1 MTAGIFFASF
11 ILLTCISASFSRANE
26 RVQMMIAQ
34 IVGLQQV
41 VITVAF
47 LSFLIG
53 LLVFLRMKGG
63 SIKANLQKG
72 QRIKVI
78 EETAIS
84 PSERLRL
91 ITIDGLEFVML
102 SGKGIQP
109 AFMPLSSAALQ
120 IEKLPLKSAFA
131 VDDKSTE
138 ELETAKPVSDLTPL
152 ELTIPT
158 FSQSKQNT
166 EPLDEEDMSPQ
177 QMNPAEV
184 AAFAAKF
191 KGWRK
196 K

>member
-1 MTAGIFFASF
+1 M
-11 ILLTCISASFSRANE
+11 
-26 RVQMMIAQ
+26 VAQ
-34 IVGLQQV
+34 IVGLQQIA
-41 VITVAF
+41 ITVAF

-53 LLVFLRMKGG
+53 LLVFLRIKGG

-84 PSERLRL
+84 PTERLRL
-91 ITIDGLEFVML
+91 ITIDSLEFVML

-109 AFMPLSSAALQ
+109 VFMPLSSAALQ

-131 VDDKSTE
+131 VDDQSSE
-138 ELETAKPVSDLTPL
+138 QLETAKPVSDLAPL
-152 ELTIPT
+152 ELTIPA
-158 FSQSKQNT
+158 FSQSKQTT
-166 EPLDEEDMSPQ
+166 EPVDEGDMNPEQ
-177 QMNPAEV
+177 INPAEV
-184 AAFAAKF
+184 AAFAEKF

>member
-1 MTAGIFFASF
+1 
-11 ILLTCISASFSRANE
+11 
-26 RVQMMIAQ
+26 MMVAQ
-34 IVGLQQV
+34 IVGLQQI

-91 ITIDGLEFVML
+91 ITIDDLEFVML

-109 AFMPLSSAALQ
+109 VFMPLSSAALQ
-120 IEKLPLKSAFA
+120 IEKFPLQSAFA
-131 VDDKSTE
+131 VDDHSSE
-138 ELETAKPVSDLTPL
+138 QLETAKPVSDLAPL
-152 ELTIPT
+152 ELKIPA
-158 FSQSKQNT
+158 FSRNKQAS
-166 EPLDEEDMSPQ
+166 EPLDEGDLSLQ
-177 QMNPAEV
+177 QINPAEV

>member
-1 MTAGIFFASF
+1 MVT
-11 ILLTCISASFSRANE
+11 
-26 RVQMMIAQ
+26 Q
-34 IVGLQQV
+34 IVGLQQIL
-41 VITVAF
+41 ITVAF

-84 PSERLRL
+84 PTERLRL
-91 ITIDGLEFVML
+91 ITINGLEFVML

-109 AFMPLSSAALQ
+109 ALMPLSSATLQ

-131 VDDKSTE
+131 VDDQSIE
-138 ELETAKPVSDLTPL
+138 QPETAKPVSDFAPL
-152 ELTIPT
+152 ELTIPA
-158 FSQSKQNT
+158 FSQIEQTT
-166 EPLDEEDMSPQ
+166 EPLDEGDMSPQ

>member
-1 MTAGIFFASF
+1 
-11 ILLTCISASFSRANE
+11 
-26 RVQMMIAQ
+26 MMVAQ
-34 IVGLQQV
+34 IVGLQQI

-109 AFMPLSSAALQ
+109 VFMPLSSAALQ
-120 IEKLPLKSAFA
+120 IEKFPLQSAFA
-131 VDDKSTE
+131 VDDQSSE
-138 ELETAKPVSDLTPL
+138 QLETAKPEADLAPL
-152 ELTIPT
+152 ELTIPA
-158 FSQSKQNT
+158 FSQNKQST
-166 EPLDEEDMSPQ
+166 KPLDEGDMSSQ

>member
-1 MTAGIFFASF
+1 
-11 ILLTCISASFSRANE
+11 
-26 RVQMMIAQ
+26 MMVAQ
-34 IVGLQQV
+34 IVGLQQI

-72 QRIKVI
+72 QRIKLI

-84 PSERLRL
+84 PTERLRL

-109 AFMPLSSAALQ
+109 VFMPLSSAALQ
-120 IEKLPLKSAFA
+120 IEKLPVKSAFA
-131 VDDKSTE
+131 LDDQSSE
-138 ELETAKPVSDLTPL
+138 QIETAKPVSDLAPL
-152 ELTIPT
+152 ELTIPA
-158 FSQSKQNT
+158 FPQSKQNT
-166 EPLDEEDMSPQ
+166 EPLDEGDMSPQ
-177 QMNPAEV
+177 EMNPADV

>member
-1 MTAGIFFASF
+1 M
-11 ILLTCISASFSRANE
+11 
-26 RVQMMIAQ
+26 VAQ
-34 IVGLQQV
+34 IVGLQQI

-120 IEKLPLKSAFA
+120 IEKLPLKSAFS
-131 VDDKSTE
+131 VEDKSTE
-138 ELETAKPVSDLTPL
+138 ELETAKPVSDLAPL
-152 ELTIPT
+152 ELTIPA
-158 FSQSKQNT
+158 FSQSKQTT
-166 EPLDEEDMSPQ
+166 ESLDEGDMSPQ
-177 QMNPAEV
+177 QLHPAEV

>member
-1 MTAGIFFASF
+1 
-11 ILLTCISASFSRANE
+11 
-26 RVQMMIAQ
+26 MMVAQ
-34 IVGLQQV
+34 IVGLQQI
-41 VITVAF
+41 VITVVF

-53 LLVFLRMKGG
+53 LLVFLRIKGG

-84 PSERLRL
+84 PTERLRL
-91 ITIDGLEFVML
+91 ITIDDLEFVML

-109 AFMPLSSAALQ
+109 TFIPLSSAAFQ
-120 IEKLPLKSAFA
+120 MEKLPLKSGFI
-131 VDDKSTE
+131 VDDQSSE
-138 ELETAKPVSDLTPL
+138 PLETAKPVSDLAPL
-152 ELTIPT
+152 ELTRQA

-166 EPLDEEDMSPQ
+166 EPLDEGDMSPQ
-177 QMNPAEV
+177 EMNPADV

>member
-1 MTAGIFFASF
+1 
-11 ILLTCISASFSRANE
+11 
-26 RVQMMIAQ
+26 MMVAQ
-34 IVGLQQV
+34 IIGLQQI

-72 QRIKVI
+72 QRIRVI

-84 PSERLRL
+84 PTERLRL
-91 ITIDGLEFVML
+91 ITIDGLEFVIL

-109 AFMPLSSAALQ
+109 AFMPLSSAASQ

-131 VDDKSTE
+131 ADDQSSE
-138 ELETAKPVSDLTPL
+138 QVETAKPVSDLAPL
-152 ELTIPT
+152 ELTIPA
-158 FSQSKQNT
+158 FSENKQT
-166 EPLDEEDMSPQ
+166 TGPLDEGDMSPQ
-177 QMNPAEV
+177 QPDPAEV

>member
-1 MTAGIFFASF
+1 
-11 ILLTCISASFSRANE
+11 
-26 RVQMMIAQ
+26 MMVAQ
-34 IVGLQQV
+34 IVGLQQI
-41 VITVAF
+41 VITVVF

-53 LLVFLRMKGG
+53 LLVFLRIKGG

-84 PSERLRL
+84 PTERLRL
-91 ITIDGLEFVML
+91 ITIDDLEFVML

-109 AFMPLSSAALQ
+109 AFLPLSSAALQ
-120 IEKLPLKSAFA
+120 LEKLPLKSAFA
-131 VDDKSTE
+131 VDDETSE
-138 ELETAKPVSDLTPL
+138 QLETAKPVSDLAPL
-152 ELTIPT
+152 ELTIPA
-158 FSQSKQNT
+158 FSQSNQTT
-166 EPLDEEDMSPQ
+166 EPLDEGDMSPQ

>member
-1 MTAGIFFASF
+1 
-11 ILLTCISASFSRANE
+11 
-26 RVQMMIAQ
+26 MMVAQ
-34 IVGLQQV
+34 IVGLQQI
-41 VITVAF
+41 VITVVF

-84 PSERLRL
+84 PTERLRL

-109 AFMPLSSAALQ
+109 AFMPLSSAASQ
-120 IEKLPLKSAFA
+120 IEKLPLKSGFN
-131 VDDKSTE
+131 VDDQSSE
-138 ELETAKPVSDLTPL
+138 QRETAKPVSDLAPL

-158 FSQSKQNT
+158 FSQSKQTT
-166 EPLDEEDMSPQ
+166 EPLDERDMSSQ

>member
-1 MTAGIFFASF
+1 
-11 ILLTCISASFSRANE
+11 
-26 RVQMMIAQ
+26 MMIAQ

-53 LLVFLRMKGG
+53 LLVFFRMKGG

-72 QRIKVI
+72 QRIKLI

-84 PSERLRL
+84 PTERLRL

-131 VDDKSTE
+131 VDDQSSE
-138 ELETAKPVSDLTPL
+138 QLETAKPVSDLAPL
-152 ELTIPT
+152 ELTIPA
-158 FSQSKQNT
+158 FSQSTQT
-166 EPLDEEDMSPQ
+166 AEPLDDSDMSPQ

>member
-1 MTAGIFFASF
+1 
-11 ILLTCISASFSRANE
+11 
-26 RVQMMIAQ
+26 MMVAQ
-34 IVGLQQV
+34 IVGLQQI

-84 PSERLRL
+84 STERLRL
-91 ITIDGLEFVML
+91 ITIDDLEFVML
-102 SGKGIQP
+102 CGKGIQP
-109 AFMPLSSAALQ
+109 VFMPLSSAALQ
-120 IEKLPLKSAFA
+120 IEKLPLSSALA
-131 VDDKSTE
+131 VDDQSSE
-138 ELETAKPVSDLTPL
+138 QPETAKPVSDFAPL
-152 ELTIPT
+152 ELTIPA
-158 FSQSKQNT
+158 FSQTKQTT
-166 EPLDEEDMSPQ
+166 EPLDEGDMSPQ

>member
-1 MTAGIFFASF
+1 M
-11 ILLTCISASFSRANE
+11 
-26 RVQMMIAQ
+26 VAQ
-34 IVGLQQV
+34 IVGLQQI

-53 LLVFLRMKGG
+53 LLVFLRIKGG

-109 AFMPLSSAALQ
+109 AFMPLSSAESQ
-120 IEKLPLKSAFA
+120 IEKLPFKSAFA
-131 VDDKSTE
+131 VDDQSSEQT
-138 ELETAKPVSDLTPL
+138 ETAKPVSDLAPL
-152 ELTIPT
+152 ELTIPA
-158 FSQSKQNT
+158 FPQSKQT
-166 EPLDEEDMSPQ
+166 SEPLDEGDMSPQ
-177 QMNPAEV
+177 QVNPEEV

>member
-1 MTAGIFFASF
+1 
-11 ILLTCISASFSRANE
+11 
-26 RVQMMIAQ
+26 MMVAQ

-47 LSFLIG
+47 LSCLIG

-84 PSERLRL
+84 PTERLRL
-91 ITIDGLEFVML
+91 ITIDSLEFVML

-109 AFMPLSSAALQ
+109 AFMPLSSAESQ
-120 IEKLPLKSAFA
+120 IEKLPFKSAFA
-131 VDDKSTE
+131 VDDQSSEQT
-138 ELETAKPVSDLTPL
+138 ETAKPVSDLAPL
-152 ELTIPT
+152 ELTIPAV
-158 FSQSKQNT
+158 SPSKQT
-166 EPLDEEDMSPQ
+166 TQPLDKGGMNPQ
-177 QMNPAEV
+177 NMKPAEV

>member
-1 MTAGIFFASF
+1 
-11 ILLTCISASFSRANE
+11 
-26 RVQMMIAQ
+26 MMVAE
-34 IVGLQQV
+34 IVGLQQI
-41 VITVAF
+41 VITVVF

-84 PSERLRL
+84 PTERLRL
-91 ITIDGLEFVML
+91 ITIDDLEFVML

-109 AFMPLSSAALQ
+109 TFMPLSSAAFQ
-120 IEKLPLKSAFA
+120 MEKLPLKSGFA
-131 VDDKSTE
+131 GDDQSSE
-138 ELETAKPVSDLTPL
+138 QLETAKPVSDLAPL
-152 ELTIPT
+152 ELTRPA

-166 EPLDEEDMSPQ
+166 ESLDEGDMSPQ
-177 QMNPAEV
+177 EMNPADV

>member
-1 MTAGIFFASF
+1 
-11 ILLTCISASFSRANE
+11 
-26 RVQMMIAQ
+26 MMVAQ
-34 IVGLQQV
+34 IVGLQQI
-41 VITVAF
+41 VITVVF

-84 PSERLRL
+84 PTERLRL
-91 ITIDGLEFVML
+91 ITIDDLEFVML

-109 AFMPLSSAALQ
+109 VFMPLLSAALQ
-120 IEKLPLKSAFA
+120 TEKLPLKSAFA
-131 VDDKSTE
+131 VDDQSSE
-138 ELETAKPVSDLTPL
+138 QVETAKPVSDLAPL
-152 ELTIPT
+152 ELTMPA

-166 EPLDEEDMSPQ
+166 EPLDEGDMSPQ

>member
-1 MTAGIFFASF
+1 M
-11 ILLTCISASFSRANE
+11 
-26 RVQMMIAQ
+26 VAQ
-34 IVGLQQV
+34 IVGLQQI

-84 PSERLRL
+84 PTERLRL

-120 IEKLPLKSAFA
+120 IEKLPLESAFA
-131 VDDKSTE
+131 VDDQSSE
-138 ELETAKPVSDLTPL
+138 QLDTAKPVSDPAPL
-152 ELTIPT
+152 ELTIPA
-158 FSQSKQNT
+158 FSQSKQIT

-177 QMNPAEV
+177 EMNPAEV

>member
-1 MTAGIFFASF
+1 
-11 ILLTCISASFSRANE
+11 
-26 RVQMMIAQ
+26 MMVAQ
-34 IVGLQQV
+34 IVGLQQIA
-41 VITVAF
+41 ITVAF

-84 PSERLRL
+84 PTERLRL

-109 AFMPLSSAALQ
+109 ALMPLSSAALQ
-120 IEKLPLKSAFA
+120 IEKLPLSSALA
-131 VDDKSTE
+131 VDDQSSE
-138 ELETAKPVSDLTPL
+138 QPETAKPVSDFAPL
-152 ELTIPT
+152 ELTIPA
-158 FSQSKQNT
+158 FSQTKQTT
-166 EPLDEEDMSPQ
+166 EPLDEGDMSPQ

>member
-1 MTAGIFFASF
+1 
-11 ILLTCISASFSRANE
+11 
-26 RVQMMIAQ
+26 MMVAQ
-34 IVGLQQV
+34 IVGLQQI

-72 QRIKVI
+72 QRIKLI

-84 PSERLRL
+84 PTERLRL

-109 AFMPLSSAALQ
+109 VFMPLSSAALQ
-120 IEKLPLKSAFA
+120 IEKLPVKSAFA
-131 VDDKSTE
+131 LDDQSSE
-138 ELETAKPVSDLTPL
+138 QLETAKPVSDLAPL
-152 ELTIPT
+152 ELTIPA
-158 FSQSKQNT
+158 FPQSKQNT
-166 EPLDEEDMSPQ
+166 EPLDEGDMSPQ
-177 QMNPAEV
+177 EMNPADV

>member
-1 MTAGIFFASF
+1 
-11 ILLTCISASFSRANE
+11 
-26 RVQMMIAQ
+26 MMVAQ
-34 IVGLQQV
+34 IVGLQQI

-84 PSERLRL
+84 PTERLRL
-91 ITIDGLEFVML
+91 ITIDDLEFVML

-109 AFMPLSSAALQ
+109 VFMPLTSAALQ
-120 IEKLPLKSAFA
+120 TEKLSLKPSFA
-131 VDDKSTE
+131 ADVQSSE
-138 ELETAKPVSDLTPL
+138 QLETAKPVSELAPL
-152 ELTIPT
+152 ELTIPA
-158 FSQSKQNT
+158 FSESKQTT
-166 EPLDEEDMSPQ
+166 EPLDKGNMSPQ

>member
-1 MTAGIFFASF
+1 
-11 ILLTCISASFSRANE
+11 
-26 RVQMMIAQ
+26 MMVAQ
-34 IVGLQQV
+34 IVGLQQI
-41 VITVAF
+41 VITVVF

-63 SIKANLQKG
+63 SIKANLQRG

-84 PSERLRL
+84 PTERLRL
-91 ITIDGLEFVML
+91 ITIDDLEFVML

-109 AFMPLSSAALQ
+109 TFMPLSSAALQ
-120 IEKLPLKSAFA
+120 IEKLPIKSTFA
-131 VDDKSTE
+131 VDDQSSE
-138 ELETAKPVSDLTPL
+138 LLETAKPASDLAPL
-152 ELTIPT
+152 ELTMPT
-158 FSQSKQNT
+158 FSQSKQTT
-166 EPLDEEDMSPQ
+166 ELSDEGDMSSQ

>member
-1 MTAGIFFASF
+1 
-11 ILLTCISASFSRANE
+11 
-26 RVQMMIAQ
+26 MMVAE
-34 IVGLQQV
+34 IVGLQQI
-41 VITVAF
+41 VITVVF

-84 PSERLRL
+84 PTERLRL
-91 ITIDGLEFVML
+91 ITIDGLGFVML

-120 IEKLPLKSAFA
+120 IEKLPLKSALA
-131 VDDKSTE
+131 VDDQSSE
-138 ELETAKPVSDLTPL
+138 ELETAKPVSDLAPL
-152 ELTIPT
+152 ELTIPA
-158 FSQSKQNT
+158 FSESKQTT
-166 EPLDEEDMSPQ
+166 ESLDEEDMSPQ

>member
-1 MTAGIFFASF
+1 
-11 ILLTCISASFSRANE
+11 
-26 RVQMMIAQ
+26 MMVAQ
-34 IVGLQQV
+34 IVGLQQI

-84 PSERLRL
+84 PTERLRL
-91 ITIDGLEFVML
+91 LTIDGLEFVML

-109 AFMPLSSAALQ
+109 AFLPLSSAALQ
-120 IEKLPLKSAFA
+120 IEKSPLKSSFA
-131 VDDKSTE
+131 VDDQSSE
-138 ELETAKPVSDLTPL
+138 QLEAAKPVSDLAPL
-152 ELTIPT
+152 ELTMPT
-158 FSQSKQNT
+158 FSQSKQT
-166 EPLDEEDMSPQ
+166 SKPLDEEDMSPQ

>member
-1 MTAGIFFASF
+1 
-11 ILLTCISASFSRANE
+11 
-26 RVQMMIAQ
+26 MMVAQ
-34 IVGLQQV
+34 IVGLQQI
-41 VITVAF
+41 VITVVF
-47 LSFLIG
+47 LSLLIG

-84 PSERLRL
+84 PTERLRL
-91 ITIDGLEFVML
+91 ITVDGLEFVML

-109 AFMPLSSAALQ
+109 TFIPLSSAALQ
-120 IEKLPLKSAFA
+120 VEKLPLKSAFA
-131 VDDKSTE
+131 VDDQSSE
-138 ELETAKPVSDLTPL
+138 QLETAKPVSDLAPL
-152 ELTIPT
+152 ELTIPD

-166 EPLDEEDMSPQ
+166 EPLGEGDMSPQ

>member
-1 MTAGIFFASF
+1 
-11 ILLTCISASFSRANE
+11 
-26 RVQMMIAQ
+26 MMVAQ

-84 PSERLRL
+84 PTERLRL
-91 ITIDGLEFVML
+91 ITIDELEFVIL

-131 VDDKSTE
+131 VDDQSSE
-138 ELETAKPVSDLTPL
+138 QLETAKPVSDLAPL
-152 ELTIPT
+152 ELTIPA

-166 EPLDEEDMSPQ
+166 EHLDEGDMSPQ
-177 QMNPAEV
+177 EMNPADV

>member
-1 MTAGIFFASF
+1 
-11 ILLTCISASFSRANE
+11 
-26 RVQMMIAQ
+26 MMVAQ
-34 IVGLQQV
+34 IVGLQQI

-84 PSERLRL
+84 PTERLRL

-109 AFMPLSSAALQ
+109 AFMPLLSATSQ
-120 IEKLPLKSAFA
+120 IEKLPLNSAFA
-131 VDDKSTE
+131 VDDQSSE
-138 ELETAKPVSDLTPL
+138 QLETAKPVSDLAPL
-152 ELTIPT
+152 ELKIPV
-158 FSQSKQNT
+158 FSQSKQTT
-166 EPLDEEDMSPQ
+166 EPMDEGDMSPQ

>member
-1 MTAGIFFASF
+1 M
-11 ILLTCISASFSRANE
+11 
-26 RVQMMIAQ
+26 VAQ

-91 ITIDGLEFVML
+91 ITIDGLGFVML

-109 AFMPLSSAALQ
+109 AFMPLTSAALQ

-131 VDDKSTE
+131 GEDQSSEK
-138 ELETAKPVSDLTPL
+138 LETAKPVSDLTPL
-152 ELTIPT
+152 DL
-158 FSQSKQNT
+158 
-166 EPLDEEDMSPQ
+166 
-177 QMNPAEV
+177 V
-184 AAFAAKF
+184 
-191 KGWRK
+191 
-196 K
+196 